1 MSRIGQPERSTQDR
15 VIALFRDELGYRVL
29 GDRSSRAGNSN
40 AYVPDLPGCVA
51 VGGVRAEVTKLIH
64 EAIEFH
70 VEGMQEDGLSIPEP
84 HSPSSADPPHSVSTS
99 YRRGPQRDFR
109 CFRFYPVKCSVNC
122 VKRTF
127 GPACA
132 RD

>member
-1 MSRIGQPERSTQDR
+1 MQYLV
-15 VIALFRDELGYRVL
+15 VIEKG
-29 GDRSSRAGNSN
+29 SSSFG

-51 VGGVRAEVTKLIH
+51 VGGTRAEVTKLIH
-64 EAIEFH
+64 EAIEFD
-70 VEGMQEDGLSIPEP
+70 VEGMQEDGLPIPEA

-99 YRRGPQRDFR
+99 YRCGPQRDFR
-109 CFRFYPVKCSVNC
+109 RFRFYPVKCSVNC
-122 VKRTF
+122 VTRTF

>member
-51 VGGVRAEVTKLIH
+51 VGGTRAEVTKLIH

-70 VEGMQEDGLSIPEP
+70 VDEMKSNVRRTVLKELSDRHALETDAMHRHHLVP
-84 HSPSSADPPHSVSTS
+84 HDIYPCGWSLDVSP
-99 YRRGPQRDFR
+99 
-109 CFRFYPVKCSVNC
+109 K
-122 VKRTF
+122 
-127 GPACA
+127 
-132 RD
+132 